1 MILSIN
7 KRGYGMVI
15 RGLLLLS
22 AIFLVSCTK
31 TENFNEKVLNIVAV
45 ERIKGFDP
53 IQADDLYS
61 SNEIARVYDGLY
73 QYHYLKRP
81 YELQPN
87 LASEMPEVSDD
98 GLTYTIKIK
107 KGVLFQDDISF
118 PNGEGREVKAQ
129 DFVYSIKRM
138 ADAHNQSTGWWIL
151 EGKVKGLDEW
161 RQKYAKESKAD
172 YDEVIEGLKTLD
184 DYTIQ
189 FKLNAPFPQFV
200 YALAMPFTYVVAKE
214 VVDHYGN
221 EFVNHPVGTGA
232 FITEKFTSSNK
243 IIYYK
248 NPKYRDD
255 FYPTEGEE
263 GDEEKGLLKYA
274 GQKLPLV
281 DKLIVNIQHEAQ
293 PRWLAFEKG
302 RADYLE
308 IPKDNFDQ
316 VITPDKGVT
325 DEFAKKGILLDITAD
340 LDVTFT
346 AFNHDLDVFKNNKK
360 LRQAMNLAYDVEASN
375 TLFYNNTGILA
386 EAVIPP
392 GIAGYNANFKNP
404 FAKFD
409 LEKAKSLLAEAGYP
423 EGKGL
428 PIIKYETLANT
439 TSRQMAEFFKTQM
452 SRIGINVEINSNT
465 WPELQKKVSTREH
478 MMYGMG
484 WSADYPDAENFLSLL
499 YGPNAAPGSNGS
511 NYNNPEFN
519 KLFEKAKI
527 MQHSPERT
535 ALYEKLNEMI
545 AEEAPW
551 IFGVHRTSFVVRHSW
566 LENFKFTTFD
576 HGTAKYLGVDL
587 EKKKEIYPK
596 L

>member
-1 MILSIN
+1 MF
-7 KRGYGMVI
+7 I
-15 RGLLLLS
+15 RGLLLMF
-22 AIFLVSCTK
+22 AFLLASCTK
-31 TENFNEKVLNIVAV
+31 TQNFDEKVLNLVAV

-53 IQADDLYS
+53 IQANDLYS

-81 YELQPN
+81 YELEPN
-87 LASEMPEVSDD
+87 LAASMPEVSKD
-98 GLTYTIKIK
+98 GLTYKIQIK
-107 KGVLFQDDISF
+107 KGVLFHDDIGFKDSV
-118 PNGEGREVKAQ
+118 GREVKAQ
-129 DFVYSIKRM
+129 DFVYSIKRL
-138 ADAHNQSTGWWIL
+138 ADAHNQSTGWWML
-151 EGKVKGLDEW
+151 EGKLKGLDEW
-161 RQKYAKESKAD
+161 RQKYSKESKAD
-172 YDEVIEGLKTLD
+172 YDEVIEGVQALD

-214 VVDHYGN
+214 IVDYYGK

-232 FITEKFTSSNK
+232 FITQKFISSNR
-243 IIYYK
+243 IVYDK

-255 FYPTEGEE
+255 FYPTEGEA
-263 GDEEKGLLKYA
+263 GDKDKGLLKHA

-281 DKLIVNIQHEAQ
+281 DKIIVNIQYESQ

-302 RADYLE
+302 RADYLA

-316 VITPDKGVT
+316 VVTPDKGIT
-325 DEFAKKGILLDITAD
+325 DAFAKKGILLEITPD
-340 LDVTFT
+340 LDVTFI
-346 AFNHDLDVFKNNKK
+346 AFNHDNDLFKNNKK
-360 LRQAMNLAYDVEASN
+360 LRQAMSLAYDVSATN
-375 TLFYNNTGILA
+375 TLFYNNTAIPAQSL
-386 EAVIPP
+386 IPP
-392 GIAGYNANFKNP
+392 GIAGHDEKFENP
-404 FAKFD
+404 YAQFD
-409 LEKAKSLLAEAGYP
+409 LEKAKALLAEAGYP

-428 PIIKYETLANT
+428 PVIRYETVANT

-465 WPELQKKVSTREH
+465 WPELQKKVSTRQH

-484 WSADYPDAENFLSLL
+484 WGADYPDAENFLSLL
-499 YGPNAAPGSNGS
+499 YGPNASPGSNGS

-519 KLFEKAKI
+519 KIFEQAKVL
-527 MQHSPERT
+527 QHSPERT
-535 ALYEKLNEMI
+535 ALYDKLNKMA
-545 AEEAPW
+545 AEETPW
-551 IFGVHRTSFVVRHSW
+551 IFGVHRTSFVVKHSW

-576 HGTAKYLGVDL
+576 HGIAKFLSVDL